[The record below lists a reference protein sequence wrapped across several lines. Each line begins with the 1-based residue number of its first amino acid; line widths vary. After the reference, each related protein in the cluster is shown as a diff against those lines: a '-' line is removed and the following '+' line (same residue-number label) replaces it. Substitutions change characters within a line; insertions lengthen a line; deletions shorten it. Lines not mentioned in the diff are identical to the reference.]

1 MIGND
6 KRSWFDLGNCLHSL
20 WLTRPPKVIN
30 YPAMPLATIEEAID
44 EIRRGRMVIL
54 TDDKDRENE
63 GDLCMAAEKVTPEAV
78 NFMATYGRGL
88 ICLTLTEQ
96 RVRHLGLAM
105 MVSDNTSPFGTAFTV
120 SIDSAR
126 GITTGISAADRA
138 KTILD
143 SIADDAKP
151 QDLATPGHIFPLRA
165 RNGGVLVRAG
175 QTEGSV
181 DLARLAGLK
190 PAGVICEIMKDDG
203 TMARQ
208 PDLMRF
214 AKKHKLKVVT
224 NADLIQHRLNYDSLV
239 YKAASAPLPT
249 RIGGE
254 FQAIVYNTHVDE
266 SEHLALIKGQISPNE
281 ETLVRVH
288 TKYIPGDV
296 FGFELLNTGAVIQR
310 SMELIAKAGKGVI
323 LYLQPKQKA
332 HHPTM
337 VAYPKVEGKQQKGM
351 NPSFVYQADF
361 KEYGIGAQILRDL
374 GVRKMRLLTNNKK
387 HLVGLRGYGLE
398 VTSLVPIPREHP
410 VRIAAKSPKAKAKHA

>member
-1 MIGND
+1 M
-6 KRSWFDLGNCLHSL
+6 S
-20 WLTRPPKVIN
+20 
-30 YPAMPLATIEEAID
+30 LATIEEAID

-54 TDDKDRENE
+54 MDDKDRENE
-63 GDLCMAAEKVTPEAV
+63 GDLCMAAEKVTAHAI
-78 NFMATYGRGL
+78 NFMATHGRGL
-88 ICLTLTEQ
+88 ICLPLTEE
-96 RVRHLGLAM
+96 RVKHLGLSM
-105 MVSDNTSPFGTAFTV
+105 MVSENTSPFGTAFTV
-120 SIDSAR
+120 SVDAAM

-138 KTILD
+138 KTIID
-143 SIADDAKP
+143 AIADDAKP

-214 AKKHKLKVVT
+214 AKKHRLKVVT
-224 NADLIQHRLNYDSLV
+224 IADLIQHRLNYDSLV
-239 YKAASAPLPT
+239 FRAAAAPLPT
-249 RIGGE
+249 RIGGD
-254 FQAIVYNTHVDE
+254 FQAIVYNTLVDQ
-266 SEHLALIKGQISPNE
+266 SEHLALIKGNISPKE

-288 TKYIPGDV
+288 TKYVPGDV

-310 SMELIAKAGKGVI
+310 SMEIIAKQGKGII
-323 LYLQPKQKA
+323 LYLQPEHKGIRPA
-332 HHPTM
+332 M
-337 VAYPKVEGKQQKGM
+337 VTYPKLEGKRQKSM
-351 NPSFVYQADF
+351 NRSFVYQADF

-374 GVRKMRLLTNNKK
+374 GVGKMRLLTNNKK

-398 VTSLVPIPREHP
+398 VTALESIPRDTPIRE
-410 VRIAAKSPKAKAKHA
+410 IAKSKKKKIRSA

>member
-1 MIGND
+1 MVQLS
-6 KRSWFDLGNCLHSL
+6 R
-20 WLTRPPKVIN
+20 
-30 YPAMPLATIEEAID
+30 MPLATIEEAIA

-54 TDDKDRENE
+54 MDDKDRENE
-63 GDLCMAAEKVTPEAV
+63 GDLCMAAEKVTPAAI
-78 NFMATYGRGL
+78 NFMATHGRGL
-88 ICLTLTEQ
+88 ICLPLTEE
-96 RVRHLGLAM
+96 RVKRLGVSM
-105 MVSDNTSPFGTAFTV
+105 MVSENTSPFGTAFTV
-120 SIDSAR
+120 SIDAAT

-143 SIADDAKP
+143 AIADDAKS
-151 QDLATPGHIFPLRA
+151 QDLVTPGHIFPLRA

-208 PDLMRF
+208 PDLMKF

-224 NADLIQHRLNYDSLV
+224 IADLIQYRLNYDFLV
-239 YKAASAPLPT
+239 YRAASAPLPT
-249 RIGGE
+249 RVGGQ

-266 SEHLALIKGQISPNE
+266 SEHLALIKGEVSPKE

-288 TKYIPGDV
+288 TKYVPGDV

-310 SMELIAKAGKGVI
+310 SMEIIAREGKGVI
-323 LYLQPKQKA
+323 LYLQPEHKG
-332 HHPTM
+332 PTPSM
-337 VAYPKVEGKQQKGM
+337 VTYPRVEGKQQKDM
-351 NPSFVYQADF
+351 NPSFVYRADF

-398 VTSLVPIPREHP
+398 IRSLEPIPRESP
-410 VRIAAKSPKAKAKHA
+410 LREAANQKKVKTKSA

>member
-1 MIGND
+1 
-6 KRSWFDLGNCLHSL
+6 
-20 WLTRPPKVIN
+20 
-30 YPAMPLATIEEAID
+30 MPLATIEEAID

-54 TDDKDRENE
+54 MDDKDRENE
-63 GDLCMAAEKVTPEAV
+63 GDLCMAAEKVTPQAI
-78 NFMATYGRGL
+78 NFMATHGRGL
-88 ICLTLTEQ
+88 VCLPLTEE
-96 RVRHLGLAM
+96 RVRHLGLSM
-105 MVSDNTSPFGTAFTV
+105 MVSENTSPFGTAFTV
-120 SIDSAR
+120 SVDAAT

-143 SIADDAKP
+143 AIADDAKP

-181 DLARLAGLK
+181 DLARLAGLN
-190 PAGVICEIMKDDG
+190 PSGVICEIMKNDG

-224 NADLIQHRLNYDSLV
+224 IADLIQYRLNYESLV
-239 YKAASAPLPT
+239 YRAAAAPLPT
-249 RIGGE
+249 RLGGD
-254 FQAIVYNTHVDE
+254 FQAIVYNTLVDQ
-266 SEHLALIKGQISPNE
+266 SEHLALIKGNISPKE

-288 TKYIPGDV
+288 TKYVPGDV

-310 SMELIAKAGKGVI
+310 SMEIIARKGKGII
-323 LYLQPKQKA
+323 LYLQPEHKGIR
-332 HHPTM
+332 PDM
-337 VAYPKVEGKQQKGM
+337 VTYPKLEGKQQRGM
-351 NPSFVYQADF
+351 NRSFVYQANF

-387 HLVGLRGYGLE
+387 HLVGLSGYGLE
-398 VTSLVPIPREHP
+398 VVALESIPRETP
-410 VRIAAKSPKAKAKHA
+410 IREVAKPKKPKIRSA